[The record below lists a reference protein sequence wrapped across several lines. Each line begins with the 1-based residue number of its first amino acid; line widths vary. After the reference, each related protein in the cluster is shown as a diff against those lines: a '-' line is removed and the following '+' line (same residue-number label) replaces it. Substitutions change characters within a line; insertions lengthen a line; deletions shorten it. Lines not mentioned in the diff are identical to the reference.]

1 MLVISDSAFGGLSI
15 GSASACLLIMPEV
28 VPTKEAFDEIING
41 NAGKLVVV
49 DFTATWCR
57 PCQFIAPKFA
67 EMAEANPEAIFI
79 KVDVDDND
87 ATAAACGIKCMP
99 ALQFFKDGQMVHQM
113 EGADEATLRAKVAE
127 LMSKVKT
134 KHVQGVDDG
143 STSPL

>member
-1 MLVISDSAFGGLSI
+1 
-15 GSASACLLIMPEV
+15 MPEL
-28 VPTKEAFDEIING
+28 VPTKEAFVDEIING

-49 DFTATWCR
+49 DFTATWCG

-87 ATAAACGIKCMP
+87 ATAAACGIQCMP
-99 ALQFFKDGQMVHQM
+99 TFQFFKDGQMVHKM

-127 LMSKVKT
+127 LK
-134 KHVQGVDDG
+134 
-143 STSPL
+143 